1 MPARWMYDLLYRWGA
16 PWEIGPRE
24 ELVDLVGSS
33 RLSAHELPSAVDL
46 GCGTG
51 ANAVFLAERG
61 FRVTGIDFSP
71 VALRKAR
78 RLAEERGVAERVRFV
93 HGDLTAAAIP
103 GVDGPF
109 DLLIDY
115 GTLDDLRG
123 GSRRRMAD
131 TVERLSRPGAVFL
144 LWCFYAAPDELAW
157 ISFNGP
163 SRLAPAIAPGEEEQ
177 LFGAAYT
184 IERLPKPEPGS
195 QAACFLMTR
204 RHPRTTGAESAA
216 AR

>member
-1 MPARWMYDLLYRWGA
+1 MPARFDVRPALPAGRPEGDRTPRGA
-16 PWEIGPRE
+16 GRARGIRRPRPP
-24 ELVDLVGSS
+24 D
-33 RLSAHELPSAVDL
+33 ELPTAVDL

-71 VALRKAR
+71 VALRKAG
-78 RLAEERGVAERVRFV
+78 RLAEERGVGERVRFV
-93 HGDLTAAAIP
+93 QGDLTAAAIP

-109 DLLIDY
+109 DLLVDY

-123 GSRRRMAD
+123 ESRRRMAD

-144 LWCFYAAPDELAW
+144 LWCFYAARGDLTW

-163 SRLAPAIAPGEEEQ
+163 SRLAPAIEPGEEER
-177 LFGAAYT
+177 LFGSVFA

-195 QAACFLMTR
+195 RAACFLMTR
-204 RHPRTTGAESAA
+204 RHPQIPGAG
-216 AR
+216 